1 MRPLCYVQPDGNA
14 ARGLEDRVDRAG
26 LQPTTDPGA
35 AAAIVWSSNLPD
47 GLEEV
52 LAAGPSVRWV
62 QLPIAGIERFVPTVR
77 ARSHLTWTCA
87 KIAFG
92 PAVAELTVG
101 LLVAGFRQLHRY
113 TAATSW
119 QPLPG
124 RLLAGAHVAVLGGGG
139 IGRALVAR
147 LAPFDVEVTVVSR
160 SGAPIDGAR
169 TVAAAGT
176 RGVVAAA
183 DAVVLALPLTTD
195 TTRLVDRGFL
205 ETMRPDAWLVNV
217 ARGGVVTTDDLV
229 DALRRGRIGGA
240 ALDVTDPE
248 PLPDGHPLWDLPNAI
263 VTPHVANTPTLG
275 AEALGDLVED
285 NARRFVAGQA
295 LLALVDPSAGY

>member
-14 ARGLEDRVDRAG
+14 AHGLEDRVARAG

-35 AAAIVWSSNLPD
+35 AVAVVWSSNHPD
-47 GLEEV
+47 GLEGV

-77 ARSHLTWTCA
+77 ARSDLTWTCA
-87 KIAFG
+87 KVAFG
-92 PAVAELTVG
+92 PAVAELTVA

-113 TAATSW
+113 AAATSW

-139 IGRALVAR
+139 IGRELVAR
-147 LAPFDVEVTVVSR
+147 LVPFDVEVTVVSR

-169 TVAAAGT
+169 TVTAAAT
-176 RGVVAAA
+176 REAVAAA
-183 DAVVLALPLTTD
+183 DGVVLALPLTTD
-195 TTRLVDRGFL
+195 TAHLVDRGFL

-248 PLPDGHPLWDLPNAI
+248 PLPDGHPLWELPNAI
-263 VTPHVANTPTLG
+263 VTPHVANTPALG

-285 NARRFVAGQA
+285 NARRFVAGQT